1 MARAPISC
9 GQTSFPR
16 NMIRTSVVSGPI
28 GTLIVLTRHLGSIGV
43 MMPSLSSSASAASM
57 HRSSR

>member
-16 NMIRTSVVSGPI
+16 SMIRSSVVSRPV
-28 GTLIVLTRHLGSIGV
+28 GTLKILTVTWDR
-43 MMPSLSSSASAASM
+43 SA
-57 HRSSR
+57 